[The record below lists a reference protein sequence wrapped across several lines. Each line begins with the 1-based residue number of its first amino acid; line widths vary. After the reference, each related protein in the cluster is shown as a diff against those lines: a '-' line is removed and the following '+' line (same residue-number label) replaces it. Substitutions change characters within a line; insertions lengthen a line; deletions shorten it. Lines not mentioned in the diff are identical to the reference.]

1 MQQANN
7 PNLRRKGF
15 RPASPYACAHGHAHG
30 FQGGGFKFVDLE
42 ALQDQRTDALM
53 QLAERLVQRTEFP
66 VQARRAGTTGWPV
79 PGGAVD
85 ERTAFRAGGFRLPT
99 APESQHRGVGSSPSS
114 RPGTTSSR
122 PGTTPLSTSASLGML
137 ERSAAGRSEFSRPAS
152 RGGDGLLSR
161 PVSRGG
167 DGLLSRP
174 VSRAEI
180 HRLPA
185 SPDRQGLLVTTSYSP
200 PAAAAGLGGSP
211 VGGSPVAGRP
221 GRLARGRPGRRSSPL
236 SQMPAARWVSPHG
249 AKKTAG
255 ARAAVEM
262 RSANVASVAT
272 AAGAATNTSGADPRG
287 APLRTCVFHTG
298 DE

>member
-30 FQGGGFKFVDLE
+30 FQGSGFKFVDLE

-161 PVSRGG
+161 PVSR
-167 DGLLSRP
+167 
-174 VSRAEI
+174 AEI

-211 VGGSPVAGRP
+211 VAGRP
-221 GRLARGRPGRRSSPL
+221 GRLARGRPGRWTSPL